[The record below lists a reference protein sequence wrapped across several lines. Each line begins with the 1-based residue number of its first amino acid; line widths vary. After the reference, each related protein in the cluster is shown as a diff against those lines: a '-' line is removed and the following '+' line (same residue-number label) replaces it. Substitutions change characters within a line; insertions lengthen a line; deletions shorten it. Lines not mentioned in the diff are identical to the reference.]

1 DVAVVEM
8 GTNQPGEVP
17 RLRAIVEPNLV
28 VVTSVAE
35 EHLEGLGDLAGVLRE
50 EMAATDAVAVAIVP
64 ASQPEVVD
72 AARSRAKRV
81 VAAGLDEGDVRAESW
96 SVLPDG
102 RGELTV
108 DGDHIDVPLR
118 GIHNL

>member
-1 DVAVVEM
+1 
-8 GTNQPGEVP
+8 
-17 RLRAIVEPNLV
+17 
-28 VVTSVAE
+28 
-35 EHLEGLGDLAGVLRE
+35 
-50 EMAATDAVAVAIVP
+50 MAATDAVAVAIVP
-64 ASQPEVVD
+64 ASQREVVD

-81 VAAGLDEGDVRAESW
+81 VAAGLDDGDVRAESW

-118 GIHNL
+118 GIHNLRNTMLALALAKELGVSHSDAARGIASMPVPPMRV